1 MRVPNSIIIEPGGT
15 ERSLKKIWG
24 IPTGRVLAPLST
36 KAIQFDGNDDIL
48 IVTDD
53 DAFSPT
59 DGVTD
64 TPFSISAWVYV
75 GDIASDNGPFV
86 TKSNNTVLVRNE
98 YIFKH
103 ANGKL
108 QVFIYDSLA
117 LANGNAIR
125 AQAPAPSLTSATWH
139 HVVMTYDGSASAAG
153 IKIYAEG
160 SLVATN
166 NDEAGDYDRLR
177 NTTTPLTFGSTQ
189 DGGNVNRRF
198 EDYLADICYFNKELS
213 ASEVLEIFNGTAGVV
228 GSGRIKDMNNFSDT
242 SSIVGWWQMGD
253 GDSSGTDGILDS
265 IGSNNGT
272 LQNGAK
278 IVQTKN
284 LKSDYI
290 TKVL

>member
-1 MRVPNSIIIEPGGT
+1 MRVPNSIIIEPGGA

-36 KAIQFDGNDDIL
+36 KAVQFDGTDDIVT
-48 IVTDD
+48 VTDD

-59 DGVTD
+59 DGATD

-86 TKSNNTVLVRNE
+86 TKSNNTLLDRNE

-103 ANGKL
+103 ANGVL
-108 QVFIYDSLA
+108 QFFIYDSA
-117 LANGNAIR
+117 ATAQGDAIR
-125 AQAPAPSLTSATWH
+125 ALASASSLSSATWH
-139 HVVMTYDGSASAAG
+139 HVVATYDGSGSQNGMNLYTDGSSTASAKSQAG
-153 IKIYAEG
+153 TY
-160 SLVATN
+160 V
-166 NDEAGDYDRLR
+166 RLR
-177 NTTTPLTFGSTQ
+177 NTTTPLTFGSTE
-189 DGGNVNRRF
+189 DGANVNRRF

-213 ASEVLEIFNGTAGVV
+213 AAEVLEIFNGTAGVV

>member
-1 MRVPNSIIIEPGGT
+1 MVEPNSIVINPDGT
-15 ERSLKKIWG
+15 ERALRQIWG
-24 IPTGRVLAPLST
+24 RPTGRVIAPMST
-36 KAIQFDGNDDIL
+36 KAVQFDGNDDIL
-48 IVTDD
+48 TLTDD

-59 DGVTD
+59 NGVTD
-64 TPFSISAWVYV
+64 TPFSISAWVWV
-75 GDIASDNGPFV
+75 GDIATDNGPFV
-86 TKSNNTVLVRNE
+86 TKSNNLVAVGNE

-108 QVFIYDSLA
+108 GAFIYDSL
-117 LANGNAIR
+117 LSANGNAIR
-125 AQAPAPSLTSATWH
+125 AQAPAASLTSTTWH
-139 HVVMTYDGSASAAG
+139 HVAMTYDGSNTAAGMNLYTDGSLTASAA
-153 IKIYAEG
+153 
-160 SLVATN
+160 SQ
-166 NDEAGDYDRLR
+166 AGTYVRLR
-177 NTTTPLTFGSTQ
+177 NTTTPLTFGSTE
-189 DGGNVNRRF
+189 DGANVNRRF

-213 ASEVLEIFNGTAGVV
+213 AAEVLEIFNGTEGVV

-284 LKSDYI
+284 LKTDYI
-290 TKVL
+290 TKIL

>member
-1 MRVPNSIIIEPGGT
+1 MVDPNSIVINPDGT
-15 ERSLKKIWG
+15 ERALRQIWG
-24 IPTGRVLAPLST
+24 RPTGRVIAPMST
-36 KAIQFDGNDDIL
+36 KAVQFDGNDDIL
-48 IVTDD
+48 TLTDD

-59 DGVTD
+59 NGVTD
-64 TPFSISAWVYV
+64 TPFSISAWVWV
-75 GDIASDNGPFV
+75 GDIATDNGPFV
-86 TKSNNTVLVRNE
+86 TKSNNLIAVGNE

-108 QVFIYDSLA
+108 GAFIYDSL
-117 LANGNAIR
+117 LSANGNAIR
-125 AQAPAPSLTSATWH
+125 AQAPTASLTSTTWH
-139 HVVMTYDGSASAAG
+139 HVAMTYDGSNTAAGMNLYTDGSLTASATSQAG
-153 IKIYAEG
+153 TY
-160 SLVATN
+160 V
-166 NDEAGDYDRLR
+166 RLR
-177 NTTTPLTFGSTQ
+177 NTATPLTFGSTE
-189 DGGNVNRRF
+189 DGANVNRRF

-213 ASEVLEIFNGTAGVV
+213 AAEVLEIFNGTEGVV

-284 LKSDYI
+284 LKTDYI
-290 TKVL
+290 TKIL